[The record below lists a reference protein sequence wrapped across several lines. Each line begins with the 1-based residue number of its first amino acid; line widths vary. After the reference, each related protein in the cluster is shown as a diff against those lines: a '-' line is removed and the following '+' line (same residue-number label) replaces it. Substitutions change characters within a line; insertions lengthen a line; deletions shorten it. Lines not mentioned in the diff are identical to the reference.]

1 MDISSHE
8 WLSWL
13 TIVGGGI
20 MGFLA
25 AFCVSLQSQINRINI
40 ARAEQI
46 ERIRSE
52 IRQAVQDS
60 QYDQHR
66 EMDALNRRMDLIDAR
81 DRDRRSEVQG
91 FPRSQPRRGS
101 SDS

>member
-1 MDISSHE
+1 MDVSAHE

-25 AFCVSLQSQINRINI
+25 AFCVSLQSQINRLNV

-46 ERIRSE
+46 ERIRGE

-66 EMDALNRRMDLIDAR
+66 EMDAINRRMDGIELR
-81 DRDRRSEVQG
+81 ERRIESVS
-91 FPRSQPRRGS
+91 PRSPVRRGS